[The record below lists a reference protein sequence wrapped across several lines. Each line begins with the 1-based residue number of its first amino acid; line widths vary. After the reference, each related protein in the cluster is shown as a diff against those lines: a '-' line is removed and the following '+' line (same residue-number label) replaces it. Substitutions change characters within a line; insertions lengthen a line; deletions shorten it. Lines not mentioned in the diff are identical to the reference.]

1 MRTGKASPG
10 MAGYCTNTKEVK
22 GMVYK
27 WKTGYHKVDAET
39 AGKEL
44 ERIKKKRG
52 LTAEAV
58 VDESRDPK
66 ARLHKEFEWNDVVAA
81 EKFRVEQARHMIA
94 DIVVEADS
102 PAGSTVTRGFVK
114 LSHDE
119 AYERV
124 QDVLMD
130 VEKTARLLD
139 KAKTELRWFRD
150 KYSTLKELAGVFAEI
165 DKL

>member
-1 MRTGKASPG
+1 
-10 MAGYCTNTKEVK
+10 
-22 GMVYK
+22 MVYK

-58 VDESRDPK
+58 VDESRNPK
-66 ARLHKEFEWNDVVAA
+66 AKLHNEFEWDDVVAA
-81 EKFRVEQARHMIA
+81 EKYRVQQARIIIA
-94 DIVVEADS
+94 DIIVEADS
-102 PAGSTVTRGFVK
+102 PMGSTVTRGFVK

-119 AYERV
+119 EYERV

-130 VEKTARLLD
+130 VEKTDRLLD

-150 KYSTLKELAGVFAEI
+150 KYSTLKELAGVFSEI